1 MNTTQYE
8 PWNAL
13 QKFHDDVN
21 RMLTTQEGD
30 GTRVV
35 TSHWSPAVDIRE
47 DDDSF
52 TLLADIPGVDAK
64 DIDITMEDGVLTIK
78 GERKHESAEER
89 NGFRRTER
97 ARGTFYRRFSMP
109 DSVDAE
115 KISARGV
122 NGVLEV
128 VIPKQ
133 AKLQPRRIPV
143 VS

>member
-1 MNTTQYE
+1 MNTTNYE

-21 RMLTTQEGD
+21 RLFTTQEAD

-52 TLLADIPGVDAK
+52 TLYADIPGVDAK
-64 DIDITMEDGVLTIK
+64 DIEITMEDGVLTIK
-78 GERKHESAEER
+78 GERKRESAEER

-109 DSVDAE
+109 DTVDAE
-115 KISARGV
+115 KITARGT

-143 VS
+143 AG